1 MGDSAI
7 KNREFEDS
15 LLYFNISSNSFWL
28 DRCCQSLISLPQV
41 FDCTS
46 LNRWNGGMAQIGHK
60 VANHM
65 FLPYLVK
72 RPIPF
77 FSLIKVV
84 CFEDLQAL
92 GDVYATIRQDRS
104 DQGSSPW
111 SRPPRSPGQ
120 TSSARPRS
128 RSNNFFEVALKTHDF

>member
-7 KNREFEDS
+7 KNREFEGS

-28 DRCCQSLISLPQV
+28 YRCCQSLISLPQV

-46 LNRWNGGMAQIGHK
+46 LNSWNGDMAQVGHK

-65 FLPYLVK
+65 FLPCLVK

-77 FSLIKVV
+77 SSLSKVV

-92 GDVYATIRQDRS
+92 EDVYATIRRGRS

-120 TSSARPRS
+120 TSSARPRFRRPRPEPGAGS
-128 RSNNFFEVALKTHDF
+128 SNRR